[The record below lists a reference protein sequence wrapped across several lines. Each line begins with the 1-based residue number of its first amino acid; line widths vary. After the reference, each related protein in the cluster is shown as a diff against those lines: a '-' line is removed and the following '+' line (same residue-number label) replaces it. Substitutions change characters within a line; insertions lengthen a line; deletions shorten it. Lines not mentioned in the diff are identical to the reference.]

1 VTVITGKY
9 KHKMEN
15 IMINF
20 RIGILALS
28 LGLVATTSSAS
39 FAGVWGQNHPR
50 RAQVLGRDNN
60 LNQTINQDRGQLG
73 GHYWQLQNRDQS
85 IQRQEQHDAAMN
97 GGHIT
102 PQEQTQ
108 LNKEENG
115 LNRQVSKDSQLGAP
129 SGQFAENHPRRAE
142 VLHQDASLNN
152 EIGQDYGKLG
162 GHYTQLQNADS
173 RIENQEQRDARING
187 GYITPGQQQRLNQE
201 ESNLQ
206 NKINQDMQ

>member
-1 VTVITGKY
+1 
-9 KHKMEN
+9 MEN

-115 LNRQVSKDSQLGAP
+115 LNRQVSKDSQ
-129 SGQFAENHPRRAE
+129 
-142 VLHQDASLNN
+142 
-152 EIGQDYGKLG
+152 
-162 GHYTQLQNADS
+162 
-173 RIENQEQRDARING
+173 
-187 GYITPGQQQRLNQE
+187 
-201 ESNLQ
+201 
-206 NKINQDMQ
+206 